1 VTKPSKKCGIAA
13 LLACLPGLVFSP
25 DTVAID
31 LHGHAKLQATSIDI
45 PADSLLQ
52 EAGADPADDGS
63 VELRLNLGERAGGWQ
78 WQADYQLLARQGDRL
93 ELQRQFPALDFG
105 AAAIPDDETRLFD
118 LTHVISEGD
127 DRVVAHR
134 LDRLYI
140 GYSNP
145 KAVIKFGRQAVSW
158 GNGLIYNPVDFFNP
172 FDPAA
177 IDTEYKAG
185 DDMLYSQYLFDSGA
199 DLQGLWVARR
209 DEQGEVAS
217 DASSLAFKLHGFIP
231 AGEYDLLLAEHYDAR
246 IAAIGGVFDAG
257 GAIWRGDAMLTDNGS
272 ETFTSA
278 VVNWSYSWVAWEHNM
293 SGSLE
298 YFYNGFGIDD
308 GDYGPAALAENPELT
323 ARIRRGELFTLARD
337 YLAAT
342 ATLELTPLWQL
353 TATLFANL
361 DDDSRLLQLFA
372 RHDLEQNLQLLLAAN
387 LPAGDDGSEFG
398 GIDSGIDGRPLSTGN
413 SLFAQLAWYF

>member
-1 VTKPSKKCGIAA
+1 MNRQSCISSSSILLCLYGLLFSSQAVA
-13 LLACLPGLVFSP
+13 L
-25 DTVAID
+25 DMR
-31 LHGHAKLQATSIDI
+31 GHAKLQATSVDI

-52 EAGADPADDGS
+52 QAGADPADDGS
-63 VELRLNLGERAGGWQ
+63 VELRLNLGDRAGGWQ

-105 AAAIPDDETRLFD
+105 AAAIPDDEMRLFD
-118 LTHVISEGD
+118 LTHRISEGD

-134 LDRLYI
+134 LDRLYL
-140 GYSNP
+140 GYSNA
-145 KAVIKFGRQAVSW
+145 KTVVKFGRQAVSW

-177 IDTEYKAG
+177 IDTEYKTG

-199 DLQGLWVARR
+199 DLQGLWVGRR
-209 DEQGEVAS
+209 NDRGEVGREV
-217 DASSLAFKLHGFIP
+217 SSLALKLHGFVP

-246 IAAIGGVFDAG
+246 IAAVGGVFDAG
-257 GAIWRGDAMLTDNGS
+257 GAVWRGDAMLTDSGD

-278 VVNWSYSWVAWEHNM
+278 VLNGSYSWVAWSHNL
-293 SGSLE
+293 SASIE
-298 YFYNGFGIDD
+298 YYYNGFGIDD
-308 GDYGPAALAENPELT
+308 GDYGPAALADNPELV
-323 ARIRRGELFTLARD
+323 ARIRRGELFTLAKD

-361 DDDSRLLQLFA
+361 NDDSRLLQLFS
-372 RHDLEQNLQLLLAAN
+372 RHDVEQDLQLLLAAN
-387 LPAGDDGSEFG
+387 LPAGSEGSEFG
-398 GIDSGIDGRPLSTGN
+398 GIDSGIDGRPLSTGA